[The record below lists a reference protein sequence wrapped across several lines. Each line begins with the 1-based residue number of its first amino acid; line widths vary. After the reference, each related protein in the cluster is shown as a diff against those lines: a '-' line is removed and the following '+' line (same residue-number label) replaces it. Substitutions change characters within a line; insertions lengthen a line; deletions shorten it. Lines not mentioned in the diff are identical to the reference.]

1 MNAWRKLKYLLPSYR
16 RAEEREMQE
25 ELESLAAIA
34 GRRELGNLT
43 LAAEN
48 ARGVWGWAWLEG
60 IVADVRYALRVLARR
75 PSFTAVA
82 VVSLALAIG
91 ANAAIFSLM
100 DAVLWRNLPVR
111 EPERL
116 VLLERYSLSY
126 LAYSRFAQNSGSV
139 TEGVFAWY
147 SDATRRLNTGGGAQ
161 RGTVALVSGEYFPT
175 LGLRTQLGRGIL
187 PEDDLR
193 GQPAPVA
200 LLSHTY
206 WQRAFGGD
214 RGVVGRPIWI
224 ERARFTVVGVAPPEF
239 FGIEVGDVPD
249 VWVPLSTFG
258 SVFSGPNCLDDPGNN
273 FLYVAGRLKPG
284 VSVPQAE
291 AALTPIAIQI
301 DIERN
306 GPPTTEA
313 ARRRLFQSKV
323 KLRPLSKGLSWLR
336 QRFSKP
342 LRVVFLMVAVG
353 LLLACVN
360 VMGLQFARA
369 GERQKEL
376 SVRMAIGASR
386 WRIMRQLVT
395 ESAIIAAASGALGLA
410 MFRPVGNALASLIG
424 IGGGQTARLILP
436 LDATMLWFV
445 AGISMAAVLVSGV
458 LPSWRATRLNP
469 AVGLPQLSRGITA
482 TPQRRL
488 AGRVAVAVQIALSLV
503 LVSATCL
510 FAFSL
515 RQLRSFDSGVRRERL
530 LVVDVDTNDGGYK
543 DANLVALNARVRDR
557 LAAIPGVADVSFSG
571 VGIYSGRTSNDTIEA
586 DGYQSRNE
594 RDHDALFDQVGPRFF
609 TTLGARLIAG
619 RDFDRTDTP
628 SAPKSAIIS
637 QEFARH
643 FFAGRNPVGLS
654 FSNWEKQLY
663 RVIGV
668 AEDLLHDPRD
678 KPGRWF
684 YLCEL
689 QTQKQPQSF
698 STRFLV
704 RSRSSRMVGAAGLR
718 AAILAEDKTLRIDE
732 VATADALFDRTLDED
747 RLIETLAWGFGVL
760 ALVLAAVGLYGLLSY
775 EVTRRTGEIG
785 IRMAVGA
792 QKGDIMSLVLREVA
806 LVAGIGFV
814 VGAAGSAALARM
826 AEGLVFGIQAGDPR
840 VELAAAAILA
850 VVVMSAAWL
859 PARRAALTDPMSAL
873 RTE

>member
-16 RAEEREMQE
+16 RAEERDMQE

-34 GRRELGNLT
+34 GPRELGNLT

-100 DAVLWRNLPVR
+100 DALLWRNLPVR

-116 VLLERYSLSY
+116 VLLDRNSLSY
-126 LAYSRFAQNSGSV
+126 LAYSRFAQNGGSV
-139 TEGVFAWY
+139 MEGVFAWY
-147 SDATRRLNTGGGAQ
+147 SDASRRLDVGGGAQ
-161 RGTVALVSGEYFPT
+161 RGTVALVSGSYFPT

-193 GQPAPVA
+193 GQPAQVA
-200 LLSHTY
+200 LLSHAY

-214 RGVVGRPIWI
+214 RGVVGRTIWV

-239 FGIEVGDVPD
+239 FGLEVGSVPD
-249 VWVPLSTFG
+249 IWVPLSTFG
-258 SVFSGPNCLDDPGNN
+258 SVFSGPNYLDHPNNN

-284 VSVPQAE
+284 VAIPQAE
-291 AALTPIAIQI
+291 AALTPVL
-301 DIERN
+301 IE
-306 GPPTTEA
+306 
-313 ARRRLFQSKV
+313 LYQSK
-323 KLRPLSKGLSWLR
+323 LTLTPLSKGLSWLR
-336 QRFSKP
+336 RRFSKP

-376 SVRMAIGASR
+376 AVRMAIGAGR

-395 ESAIIAAASGALGLA
+395 ESVIVAAASGALGLA
-410 MFRPVGNALASLIG
+410 MFRLAANALASLIG

-436 LDATMLWFV
+436 FDGTMLWFV
-445 AGISMAAVLVSGV
+445 AGVSMAAVLVSGL
-458 LPSWRATRLNP
+458 LPAWRATRRDAP
-469 AVGLPQLSRGITA
+469 GGLPQQSRSMTA
-482 TPQRRL
+482 PPQRRL
-488 AGRVAVAVQIALSLV
+488 AGRVAVSVQIALSLV

-515 RQLRSFDSGVRRERL
+515 QQLRRFDSGVRRERL
-530 LVVDVDTNDGGYK
+530 LVVDVDSNDGGYV
-543 DANLVALNARVRDR
+543 DASLVALDARVRDR
-557 LAAIPGVADVSFSG
+557 LAAVPGGADVSFSQ
-571 VGIYSGRTSNDTIEA
+571 VGIYSGRNSGDAIEA
-586 DGYQSRNE
+586 DGYQSRIP
-594 RDHDALFDQVGPRFF
+594 RDHDALLDQVGPRFF
-609 TTLGARLIAG
+609 TTLGAQLMAG
-619 RDFDRTDTP
+619 RDFEENDSA
-628 SAPKSAIIS
+628 SAPKVAIVS

-654 FSNWEKQLY
+654 FSTYDKQLY

-668 AEDLLHDPRD
+668 TEDVLRDSRD
-678 KPGRWF
+678 KPDRWF

-689 QTQKQPQSF
+689 QTQKRTSFF
-698 STRFLV
+698 STRFVV
-704 RSRSSRMVGAAGLR
+704 RARSNRVVNAADLR
-718 AAILAEDKTLRIDE
+718 AAVLAEDKTLRVDE
-732 VATADALFDRTLDED
+732 IATADDLFDRTVDED

-760 ALVLAAVGLYGLLSY
+760 ALVLAAVGLYGLLSF

-792 QKGDIMSLVLREVA
+792 QKGDIMRLVLREVA
-806 LVAGIGFV
+806 LVAGIGFL
-814 VGAAGSAALARM
+814 VGAAGAAALARTV
-826 AEGLVFGIQAGDPR
+826 EGLVFGIQAGDPR

-850 VVVMSAAWL
+850 VVVVSAAWL

>member
-1 MNAWRKLKYLLPSYR
+1 MSPWRGLKYLLPSYR
-16 RAEEREMQE
+16 RSEEREMQE
-25 ELESLAAIA
+25 ELQSLAAIA
-34 GRRELGNLT
+34 GPRELGNLT

-48 ARGVWGWAWLEG
+48 ARGVWGWVWLEG
-60 IVADVRYALRVLARR
+60 IAADVRYALRVLARR

-100 DAVLWRNLPVR
+100 DALLWRDLPVR

-116 VLLERYSLSY
+116 VLLDRYSLSY
-126 LAYSRFAQNSGSV
+126 LAYSRFAQNGGSV
-139 TEGVFAWY
+139 MEGVFAWY
-147 SDATRRLNTGGGAQ
+147 SDASRRLDLGGGAQ

-193 GQPAPVA
+193 GRPAQVA
-200 LLSHTY
+200 LLSHAY

-214 RGVVGRPIWI
+214 RGVVGRPIWV
-224 ERARFTVVGVAPPEF
+224 ERARYTVIGVAPPEF
-239 FGIEVGDVPD
+239 FGVEVGNVPD

-258 SVFSGPNCLDDPGNN
+258 SVFSGPNYLDHPNNN

-284 VSVPQAE
+284 VAMPQAE
-291 AALTPIAIQI
+291 AALAPVL
-301 DIERN
+301 IE
-306 GPPTTEA
+306 
-313 ARRRLFQSKV
+313 LYQSKV
-323 KLRPLSKGLSWLR
+323 TLTPLSKGLSWLR
-336 QRFSKP
+336 RRFSKP

-376 SVRMAIGASR
+376 AVRMAIGASR

-395 ESAIIAAASGALGLA
+395 ESAMIAASSGALGLA
-410 MFRPVGNALASLIG
+410 LYRPAAHALASLIG

-445 AGISMAAVLVSGV
+445 AGVSMAAALVSGV

-469 AVGLPQLSRGITA
+469 AVGLPQVSRGMTA

-488 AGRVAVAVQIALSLV
+488 AGRVAVAIQIALSLV
-503 LVSATCL
+503 LVAATCL

-515 RQLRSFDSGVRRERL
+515 QQLRSFDSGVRRERL
-530 LVVDVDTNDGGYK
+530 LVVDVDANDGGYK
-543 DANLVALNARVRDR
+543 DASLVALNERVRHR
-557 LAAIPGVADVSFSG
+557 LAAVPGVADVSFSQ
-571 VGIYSGRTSNDTIEA
+571 VGIYSGRNSNDSIEA

-594 RDHDALFDQVGPRFF
+594 RDHDALLDQVGPRFF

-619 RDFDRTDTP
+619 RDFDQTDTP

-643 FFAGRNPVGLS
+643 FFAGRNPVGLG
-654 FSNWEKQLY
+654 FSTWNKQLY

-668 AEDLLHDPRD
+668 AEDLRHEVRD
-678 KPGRWF
+678 KPQRWF

-689 QTQKQPQSF
+689 QTQKHPQVF

-704 RSRSSRMVGAAGLR
+704 RARSARLVSAAGLR

-732 VATADALFDRTLDED
+732 VSTAEQLFDRTLDQD
-747 RLIETLAWGFGVL
+747 RLIETLAWGFGAL
-760 ALVLAAVGLYGLLSY
+760 ALILAAVGLYGLLSY

-785 IRMAVGA
+785 IRMAIGA
-792 QKGDIMSLVLREVA
+792 GKRDILSLVLREVA

-814 VGAAGSAALARM
+814 LGATGAAALARTV
-826 AEGLVFGIQAGDPR
+826 EGLVFGIQAGDPR

-873 RTE
+873 RNE

>member
-16 RAEEREMQE
+16 RSEEREMQE
-25 ELESLAAIA
+25 ELESLTAIA
-34 GRRELGNLT
+34 GPRELGNLT

-82 VVSLALAIG
+82 VISLALAIG

-100 DAVLWRNLPVR
+100 NALLWRDLPVR

-126 LAYSRFAQNSGSV
+126 LAYSRFAGNGGSV
-139 TEGVFAWY
+139 MEGVSAWY
-147 SDATRRLNTGGGAQ
+147 SDASRRLDSGGGAQ

-175 LGLRTQLGRGIL
+175 LGLRPQLGRGIL
-187 PEDDLR
+187 PEDDRR
-193 GQPAPVA
+193 GQPAQVA
-200 LLSHTY
+200 LLSHAY

-214 RGVVGRPIWI
+214 RGVVGRPIWV
-224 ERARFTVVGVAPPEF
+224 ERARFTVIGVAPPEF
-239 FGIEVGDVPD
+239 FGVEVGSVPD
-249 VWVPLSTFG
+249 VWIPLSTFG
-258 SVFSGPNCLDDPGNN
+258 SVFSGPNNLDLPNNN
-273 FLYVAGRLKPG
+273 FLYVAGRLKPE
-284 VSVPQAE
+284 VSMPQAE

-306 GPPTTEA
+306 GAPSTEA

-323 KLRPLSKGLSWLR
+323 TLRPLSKGLSWLR

-360 VMGLQFARA
+360 VMGLEFARA

-376 SVRMAIGASR
+376 AVRMAIGASR

-395 ESAIIAAASGALGLA
+395 ESAMIAAASGALGLA
-410 MFRPVGNALASLIG
+410 MYRPVANALASLIG
-424 IGGGQTARLILP
+424 VGGGQTARLILP
-436 LDATMLWFV
+436 LDATMLWFG
-445 AGISMAAVLVSGV
+445 AGVSMAAALLSGV
-458 LPSWRATRLNP
+458 LPSWRATRLDP
-469 AVGLPQLSRGITA
+469 VGGLPQVSRGMTA
-482 TPQRRL
+482 TPRRRL

-503 LVSATCL
+503 LVSAACL

-530 LVVDVDTNDGGYK
+530 LVVDVDANDGGYK
-543 DANLVALNARVRDR
+543 DASLVALNARVRDR
-557 LAAIPGVADVSFSG
+557 LAAIPGVAEVSFSQ
-571 VGIYSGRTSNDTIEA
+571 VGIYSGRNSNDTIGA

-594 RDHDALFDQVGPRFF
+594 RDHDALLDQVGPRFF

-619 RDFDRTDTP
+619 RDFDQTDTP

-668 AEDLLHDPRD
+668 AEDLRHEVRD
-678 KPGRWF
+678 KPQRWF

-689 QTQKQPQSF
+689 QTQKHPQVF

-704 RSRSSRMVGAAGLR
+704 RVRSTRVVSAAGLR

-732 VATADALFDRTLDED
+732 VSTAEDLFDRTLDED

-760 ALVLAAVGLYGLLSY
+760 ALILAAVGLYGLLSF

-785 IRMAVGA
+785 IRMAIGA
-792 QKGDIMSLVLREVA
+792 GKGDILSLVLREVA
-806 LVAGIGFV
+806 LVAGIGFA
-814 VGAAGSAALARM
+814 VGAAGAAALARTV
-826 AEGLVFGIQAGDPR
+826 EGLVFGIKAGDPR
-840 VELAAAAILA
+840 IELAAAVVLA
-850 VVVMSAAWL
+850 VVVVSAAWL
-859 PARRAALTDPMSAL
+859 PARRAALIDPMSAL
-873 RTE
+873 RNE

>member
-1 MNAWRKLKYLLPSYR
+1 MSAWRKLKYLLPSYR
-16 RAEEREMQE
+16 HSEERDMQE

-48 ARGVWGWAWLEG
+48 ARTVWGWAWLDG
-60 IVADVRYALRVLARR
+60 IMADLRYAVRVLARQ
-75 PSFTAVA
+75 PSFTVVA
-82 VVSLALAIG
+82 AVSLALAIG

-100 DAVLWRNLPVR
+100 DAVLWRDLPVR

-116 VLLERYSLSY
+116 VLLDRNSLSY
-126 LAYSRFAQNSGSV
+126 LAYSRFAQNAGSAM
-139 TEGVFAWY
+139 EGVFAWY
-147 SDATRRLNTGGGAQ
+147 SNASRRLDAGGGAQ
-161 RGTVALVSGEYFPT
+161 RGTVELVSGSYFPT

-193 GQPAPVA
+193 SQPAQVA
-200 LLSHTY
+200 LLSHAY

-214 RGVVGRPIWI
+214 RGVVGRPIWV

-239 FGIEVGDVPD
+239 FGLEVGSVPD
-249 VWVPLSTFG
+249 VWIPLSTFG
-258 SVFSGPNCLDDPGNN
+258 SVFSGPNYLDHSSNN

-284 VSVPQAE
+284 VNAAQAE
-291 AALTPIAIQI
+291 AALTPILIQI

-306 GPPTTEA
+306 GPPATEA
-313 ARRRLFQSKV
+313 ARKELLQSKV
-323 KLRPLSKGLSWLR
+323 TLTPASKGLSWLR
-336 QRFSKP
+336 RRFSKP

-369 GERQKEL
+369 GGRQREL
-376 SVRMAIGASR
+376 AIRMALGASR

-395 ESAIIAAASGALGLA
+395 ESAIVAAASGALGLA
-410 MFRPVGNALASLIG
+410 MFRPAANALASLIG
-424 IGGGQTARLILP
+424 VGGGQTARLVLP
-436 LDATMLWFV
+436 LDGTMLWFV
-445 AGISMAAVLVSGV
+445 AGVSMAAALVSGL
-458 LPSWRATRLNP
+458 LPAWRATRRSL
-469 AVGLPQLSRGITA
+469 AVGVPQQSQSMTA
-482 TPQRRL
+482 PPQRRL
-488 AGRVAVAVQIALSLV
+488 AGRVAVSVQIALSLV
-503 LVSATCL
+503 LVAATCL

-515 RQLRSFDSGVRRERL
+515 QQLRRFDSGVRRERL
-530 LVVDVDTNDGGYK
+530 LVVDVDSNDGGYK
-543 DANLVALNARVRDR
+543 DASLVALDARVRGR
-557 LAAIPGVADVSFSG
+557 LAAVPGVAAVSYSQIG
-571 VGIYSGRTSNDTIEA
+571 VYSGRTSGDAIEA
-586 DGYQSRNE
+586 DGYQSRNP
-594 RDHDALFDQVGPRFF
+594 RDHQAVFDQVGPRFF
-609 TTLGARLIAG
+609 STLGTRLIAG
-619 RDFDRTDTP
+619 RDFEENDTP
-628 SAPKSAIIS
+628 SAPKVAIIS

-654 FSNWEKQLY
+654 FSTWDKQLY

-668 AEDLLHDPRD
+668 TGDVRHYSRE
-678 KPGRWF
+678 KPERWF

-689 QTQKQPQSF
+689 QSQKRTPFF
-698 STRFLV
+698 STRFVV
-704 RSRSSRMVGAAGLR
+704 RARSARVVNAAGLR
-718 AAILAEDKTLRIDE
+718 AAILAEDKALRIDE
-732 VATADALFDRTLDED
+732 VATADELFDRTVDED

-760 ALVLAAVGLYGLLSY
+760 AMVLAAVGLYGLLSY

-792 QKGDIMSLVLREVA
+792 QKGDIMRLVLREVA
-806 LVAGIGFV
+806 LVAGIGFA

-850 VVVMSAAWL
+850 VVVVSAAWL

-873 RTE
+873 RNE

>member
-1 MNAWRKLKYLLPSYR
+1 MSAWRKLKYLLPSYR
-16 RAEEREMQE
+16 RSEEREMQE

-75 PSFTAVA
+75 PNFTAVA

-100 DAVLWRNLPVR
+100 DALLWRALPVR

-116 VLLERYSLSY
+116 VLLERNSLSY
-126 LAYSRFAQNSGSV
+126 LAYSRFRQDSGSV
-139 TEGVFAWY
+139 MEGVFAWY
-147 SDATRRLNTGGGAQ
+147 SDASRRLDTGGGAQ

-187 PEDDLR
+187 PENDRR
-193 GQPAPVA
+193 GQPAQVA
-200 LLSHTY
+200 LLSHAY

-214 RGVVGRPIWI
+214 RGVVGRPIWV
-224 ERARFTVVGVAPPEF
+224 ERALFTVIGVAPPEF
-239 FGIEVGDVPD
+239 FGVEVGSVPD
-249 VWVPLSTFG
+249 VWIPLSTFG
-258 SVFSGPNCLDDPGNN
+258 SVFSGPNWLDGSNNN

-284 VSVPQAE
+284 VVIPQAE
-291 AALTPIAIQI
+291 AALTPVLIQI
-301 DIERN
+301 QIERN
-306 GPPTTEA
+306 GPPTTQ
-313 ARRRLFQSKV
+313 ARRRELYQSKV
-323 KLRPLSKGLSWLR
+323 KLVSVSKGLSWLR

-360 VMGLQFARA
+360 VMGLEFARA

-376 SVRMAIGASR
+376 AVRMAIGASR

-395 ESAIIAAASGALGLA
+395 ESALIAASSGALGLA
-410 MFRPVGNALASLIG
+410 LYRPAANALASLIG
-424 IGGGQTARLILP
+424 VGGGQTARLILP
-436 LDATMLWFV
+436 LDGAMLWFV
-445 AGISMAAVLVSGV
+445 AGVSMAAALLSGV

-469 AVGLPQLSRGITA
+469 AVGLPQVSRGTTA

-515 RQLRSFDSGVRRERL
+515 RQLRNFDSGVRRERL
-530 LVVDVDTNDGGYK
+530 LVVDVDSNDGGYK
-543 DANLVALNARVRDR
+543 DASLVALNARVRDR
-557 LAAIPGVADVSFSG
+557 LAAIPGVADVSFSQ
-571 VGIYSGRTSNDTIEA
+571 VGIYSGRNSGTVIEA

-594 RDHDALFDQVGPRFF
+594 RDHNALLDQVGPRFF

-619 RDFDRTDTP
+619 RDFDQTDTP
-628 SAPKSAIIS
+628 SAPKVAIVS

-678 KPGRWF
+678 KPERWF

-689 QTQKQPQSF
+689 QTGKQPQSF

-704 RSRSSRMVGAAGLR
+704 RVRSTRVVSAPGLR
-718 AAILAEDKTLRIDE
+718 AAVLAEDKTLRIDE
-732 VATADALFDRTLDED
+732 IATADDLFDRTLDQD

-785 IRMAVGA
+785 IRMAIGA
-792 QKGDIMSLVLREVA
+792 GKGDILTLVLREVA
-806 LVAGIGFV
+806 LVAGIGFAA
-814 VGAAGSAALARM
+814 GAAGAAALARTV
-826 AEGLVFGIQAGDPR
+826 EGLVFGIQAGDPR

-850 VVVMSAAWL
+850 AVVLSAAWL

-873 RTE
+873 RNE

>member
-1 MNAWRKLKYLLPSYR
+1 MSPWRGLKYLLPSYR
-16 RAEEREMQE
+16 RSEEREMQE
-25 ELESLAAIA
+25 ELQSLAAIA
-34 GRRELGNLT
+34 GPRELGNLT

-48 ARGVWGWAWLEG
+48 ARGVWGWVWLEG
-60 IVADVRYALRVLARR
+60 IAADVRYALRVLARR

-100 DAVLWRNLPVR
+100 DALLWRDLPVR

-116 VLLERYSLSY
+116 VLLDRYSLSY
-126 LAYSRFAQNSGSV
+126 LAYSRFAQNGGSV
-139 TEGVFAWY
+139 MEGVFAWY
-147 SDATRRLNTGGGAQ
+147 SDASRRLDLGGGAQ

-193 GQPAPVA
+193 GRPAQVA
-200 LLSHTY
+200 LLSHAY

-214 RGVVGRPIWI
+214 RGVVGRPIWV
-224 ERARFTVVGVAPPEF
+224 ERARYTVIGVAPPEF
-239 FGIEVGDVPD
+239 FGVEVGNVPD

-258 SVFSGPNCLDDPGNN
+258 SVFSGPNYLDHPNNN

-284 VSVPQAE
+284 VAMPQAE
-291 AALTPIAIQI
+291 AALTPVL
-301 DIERN
+301 IE
-306 GPPTTEA
+306 
-313 ARRRLFQSKV
+313 LYQSKV
-323 KLRPLSKGLSWLR
+323 TLTPLSKGLSWLR
-336 QRFSKP
+336 RRFSKP

-376 SVRMAIGASR
+376 AVRMAIGASR

-395 ESAIIAAASGALGLA
+395 ESAMIAASSGALGLA
-410 MFRPVGNALASLIG
+410 LYRPAAHALASLIG

-445 AGISMAAVLVSGV
+445 AGVSMAAALVSGV

-469 AVGLPQLSRGITA
+469 AVGLPQVSRGMTA

-488 AGRVAVAVQIALSLV
+488 AGRVAVAIQIALSLV

-515 RQLRSFDSGVRRERL
+515 QQLRSFDSGVRRERL
-530 LVVDVDTNDGGYK
+530 LVVDVDANDGGYK
-543 DANLVALNARVRDR
+543 DASLVALNERVRHR
-557 LAAIPGVADVSFSG
+557 LAAVPGVADVSFSQ
-571 VGIYSGRTSNDTIEA
+571 VGIYSGRNSNDSIEA

-594 RDHDALFDQVGPRFF
+594 RDHDALLDQVGPRFF

-619 RDFDRTDTP
+619 RDFDQTDTP

-643 FFAGRNPVGLS
+643 FFAGRNPVGLG
-654 FSNWEKQLY
+654 FSTWNKQLY

-668 AEDLLHDPRD
+668 AEDLRHEVRD
-678 KPGRWF
+678 KPQRWF

-689 QTQKQPQSF
+689 QTQKHPQVF

-704 RSRSSRMVGAAGLR
+704 RARSARLVSAAGLR

-732 VATADALFDRTLDED
+732 VSTAEQLFDRTLDQD
-747 RLIETLAWGFGVL
+747 RLIETLAWGFGAL
-760 ALVLAAVGLYGLLSY
+760 ALILAAVGLYGLLSY

-785 IRMAVGA
+785 IRMAIGA
-792 QKGDIMSLVLREVA
+792 GKRDILSLVLREVA

-814 VGAAGSAALARM
+814 LGATGAAALARTV
-826 AEGLVFGIQAGDPR
+826 EGLVFGIQAGDPR

-873 RTE
+873 RNE

>member
-1 MNAWRKLKYLLPSYR
+1 MSAWRKLKYLLPSYR
-16 RAEEREMQE
+16 HAEERDMQE

-34 GRRELGNLT
+34 GPRELGNLT

-100 DAVLWRNLPVR
+100 DALLWRNLPVR

-116 VLLERYSLSY
+116 VLLDRNSLSY
-126 LAYSRFAQNSGSV
+126 LAYSRFAQNGGSV
-139 TEGVFAWY
+139 MEGVFAWY
-147 SDATRRLNTGGGAQ
+147 SDASRRLDTGGGAQ
-161 RGTVALVSGEYFPT
+161 RGTVALVSGGYFPT

-193 GQPAPVA
+193 GQPAQVA
-200 LLSHTY
+200 LLSHAY

-214 RGVVGRPIWI
+214 RGVVGRTIWV

-239 FGIEVGDVPD
+239 FGLEVGSVPD
-249 VWVPLSTFG
+249 IWVPLSTFG
-258 SVFSGPNCLDDPGNN
+258 SVFSGPNYLDHPNNN

-284 VSVPQAE
+284 VAIPQAE
-291 AALTPIAIQI
+291 AALTPVL
-301 DIERN
+301 IE
-306 GPPTTEA
+306 
-313 ARRRLFQSKV
+313 LYQSKV
-323 KLRPLSKGLSWLR
+323 TLTPLSKGLSWLR
-336 QRFSKP
+336 RRFSKP

-376 SVRMAIGASR
+376 AVRMAIGASR
-386 WRIMRQLVT
+386 WRITRQLVT
-395 ESAIIAAASGALGLA
+395 ESAIVAAASGALGLA
-410 MFRPVGNALASLIG
+410 MYRPAANALASLIG

-445 AGISMAAVLVSGV
+445 AGVSMAAALVSGL
-458 LPSWRATRLNP
+458 LPSWRATRLDP
-469 AVGLPQLSRGITA
+469 AADLPQVSRGITA
-482 TPQRRL
+482 TPRRRL
-488 AGRVAVAVQIALSLV
+488 AGRVSVAVQIALSLV

-515 RQLRSFDSGVRRERL
+515 QQLRSFDSGVRRERL
-530 LVVDVDTNDGGYK
+530 LVVDVDANDGGYK
-543 DANLVALNARVRDR
+543 DASLVALNERVRDR
-557 LAAIPGVADVSFSG
+557 LAALPGVADVSFSQ
-571 VGIYSGRTSNDTIEA
+571 VGIYSGRNSNDSIEA

-628 SAPKSAIIS
+628 SAPKVAVIS

-654 FSNWEKQLY
+654 FLTWDKQLY

-668 AEDLLHDPRD
+668 TQDVLHGSRD
-678 KPGRWF
+678 KPDRWF

-689 QTQKQPQSF
+689 QTRKRTSFF
-698 STRFLV
+698 STRLV
-704 RSRSSRMVGAAGLR
+704 VRARSNRGVNAADLR
-718 AAILAEDKTLRIDE
+718 AAVLAEDKTLRVDE
-732 VATADALFDRTLDED
+732 IATADALFDRTLDQD

-792 QKGDIMSLVLREVA
+792 GKGDILTLVLREVA

-814 VGAAGSAALARM
+814 VGAAGAAALARM
-826 AEGLVFGIQAGDPR
+826 AEGLVFGIKAGDLR

-850 VVVMSAAWL
+850 VVVLSAAWL
-859 PARRAALTDPMSAL
+859 PARRAALTDPMAAL
-873 RTE
+873 RSE

>member
-16 RAEEREMQE
+16 RSEEREMQE

-60 IVADVRYALRVLARR
+60 IVADVRYALRVLAKR

-100 DAVLWRNLPVR
+100 DALLWRELPVR

-116 VLLERYSLSY
+116 VLLERYSVSY
-126 LAYSRFAQNSGSV
+126 LAYSRFAENSGSAM
-139 TEGVFAWY
+139 EGVFAWY
-147 SDATRRLNTGGGAQ
+147 SDATRRLDVGGGAQ

-187 PEDDLR
+187 PEDDQR
-193 GQPAPVA
+193 GQPAQVA
-200 LLSHTY
+200 LLSHAY

-214 RGVVGRPIWI
+214 RGVVGRPIWV
-224 ERARFTVVGVAPPEF
+224 ERARFTVIGVAPPEF
-239 FGIEVGDVPD
+239 FGLEVGSVPD
-249 VWVPLSTFG
+249 VWIPLSTFG
-258 SVFSGPNCLDDPGNN
+258 SVFSGPNYLDSPNDN

-306 GPPTTEA
+306 GPPATE
-313 ARRRLFQSKV
+313 ARRRDLLKSKV
-323 KLRPLSKGLSWLR
+323 TLRPLSKGLSWLR

-342 LRVVFLMVAVG
+342 LRVVFLMVDVG

-376 SVRMAIGASR
+376 AVRMAIGASR

-395 ESAIIAAASGALGLA
+395 ESAIVAASSGALGLA
-410 MFRPVGNALASLIG
+410 MYRPAANALA
-424 IGGGQTARLILP
+424 
-436 LDATMLWFV
+436 
-445 AGISMAAVLVSGV
+445 SGV

-469 AVGLPQLSRGITA
+469 AAGLPQVSRGVTA

-488 AGRVAVAVQIALSLV
+488 AGRVEVAVQIALSLV

-530 LVVDVDTNDGGYK
+530 LVVDVDANDGGYK
-543 DANLVALNARVRDR
+543 DASLVALDARVRDR
-557 LAAIPGVADVSFSG
+557 LAAIPGVADVSFSQ
-571 VGIYSGRTSNDTIEA
+571 VGIYSGRNSNDSIEA

-594 RDHDALFDQVGPRFF
+594 RDRDALLDQAGPRFF

-619 RDFDRTDTP
+619 RDFDQTDTP
-628 SAPKSAIIS
+628 SAPKVAIIS

-654 FSNWEKQLY
+654 FSNWEKHLY

-668 AEDLLHDPRD
+668 AEDLRHEVRD
-678 KPGRWF
+678 KPQRWF

-689 QTQKQPQSF
+689 QTGKHPQVF

-704 RSRSSRMVGAAGLR
+704 RVRSSRVVSAAGLR
-718 AAILAEDKTLRIDE
+718 AAIVAEDKTLRIDE
-732 VATADALFDRTLDED
+732 IATADELFDRTLDED

-760 ALVLAAVGLYGLLSY
+760 ALVLAAVWLYGLLSY

-785 IRMAVGA
+785 IRMAIGA
-792 QKGDIMSLVLREVA
+792 GKGDILSLVLREVA
-806 LVAGIGFV
+806 KVAGIGFV
-814 VGAAGSAALARM
+814 VGAAGAAALARTV
-826 AEGLVFGIQAGDPR
+826 EGLVFGIQAGDPR

-873 RTE
+873 RNE

>member
-1 MNAWRKLKYLLPSYR
+1 MSAWRKLKYLLPSYR
-16 RAEEREMQE
+16 HAEERDMQE

-34 GRRELGNLT
+34 GPRELGNLT

-100 DAVLWRNLPVR
+100 DAVLWRDLPVR

-139 TEGVFAWY
+139 MEGVFAWY
-147 SDATRRLNTGGGAQ
+147 SDASRRLDTGGGAQ
-161 RGTVALVSGEYFPT
+161 RGTVELVSGEYFPT

-193 GQPAPVA
+193 GQPAQVA
-200 LLSHTY
+200 LLSHAY

-214 RGVVGRPIWI
+214 RGVVGRPIWV
-224 ERARFTVVGVAPPEF
+224 ERARFTVIGVAPPEF
-239 FGIEVGDVPD
+239 FGLEVGSVPD

-258 SVFSGPNCLDDPGNN
+258 TVFSGPNYLDLPNNN

-284 VSVPQAE
+284 VSIPQAD

-301 DIERN
+301 DIEHN
-306 GPPTTEA
+306 GPPATE
-313 ARRRLFQSKV
+313 ARRRELYNSKV
-323 KLRPLSKGLSWLR
+323 SLRPLSKGLSWLR

-410 MFRPVGNALASLIG
+410 MFRPAANALASLIG
-424 IGGGQTARLILP
+424 VGRGQTARLILP

-482 TPQRRL
+482 TPRRRL

-515 RQLRSFDSGVRRERL
+515 QQLRSFDSGVRRERL
-530 LVVDVDTNDGGYK
+530 LVVDVDANDGGYK

-557 LAAIPGVADVSFSG
+557 LAAIPGVAGVSFSQ
-571 VGIYSGRTSNDTIEA
+571 VGIYTFRNSGDTIKA

-594 RDHDALFDQVGPRFF
+594 RDHDALLDQVGPRFF

-619 RDFDRTDTP
+619 RDFDQTDTP
-628 SAPKSAIIS
+628 SAPKVAIIS
-637 QEFARH
+637 REFARH
-643 FFAGRNPVGLS
+643 FFAGRNPVGLD
-654 FSNWEKQLY
+654 FSTWDKQLY

-668 AEDLLHDPRD
+668 AEDLLREARD
-678 KPGRWF
+678 KPQRWF

-689 QTQKQPQSF
+689 QTGKQPQSF

-704 RSRSSRMVGAAGLR
+704 RARSTRVVTVPSLR
-718 AAILAEDKTLRIDE
+718 AAVLAEDKTLRIDE
-732 VATADALFDRTLDED
+732 IATAEELFDRTLDQD

-760 ALVLAAVGLYGLLSY
+760 ALVLAAVGLYGLLSF

-792 QKGDIMSLVLREVA
+792 GKGDILTLVLREVA
-806 LVAGIGFV
+806 LVAGIGFIA
-814 VGAAGSAALARM
+814 GAAGAAALARTV
-826 AEGLVFGIQAGDPR
+826 EGLVFGIKAGDPR

-850 VVVMSAAWL
+850 VVVLSAAWL

-873 RTE
+873 RNE

>member
-1 MNAWRKLKYLLPSYR
+1 MSAWRKLKYLLPSYR
-16 RAEEREMQE
+16 HAEERDMQE

-34 GRRELGNLT
+34 GPRELGNLT

-75 PSFTAVA
+75 PSFTAQA

-100 DAVLWRNLPVR
+100 DALLWRNLPVR

-116 VLLERYSLSY
+116 VLLDRYSLSY
-126 LAYSRFAQNSGSV
+126 LAYSRFAQNGGSV
-139 TEGVFAWY
+139 MEGVFAWY
-147 SDATRRLNTGGGAQ
+147 SDASRRLDTGGGAQ
-161 RGTVALVSGEYFPT
+161 RGTVALVSGSYFPT

-193 GQPAPVA
+193 GQPAQVA
-200 LLSHTY
+200 LLSHAY

-214 RGVVGRPIWI
+214 RGVVGRPIWL

-239 FGIEVGDVPD
+239 FGLEVGSVPD

-258 SVFSGPNCLDDPGNN
+258 RVFSGPNYLDHPNNN

-291 AALTPIAIQI
+291 AALTPVL
-301 DIERN
+301 IE
-306 GPPTTEA
+306 
-313 ARRRLFQSKV
+313 LYQSKV
-323 KLRPLSKGLSWLR
+323 TLTPLSKGLSWLR
-336 QRFSKP
+336 RRFSKP

-376 SVRMAIGASR
+376 AVRMAIGASR
-386 WRIMRQLVT
+386 WRITRQLVT
-395 ESAIIAAASGALGLA
+395 ESAIVAAASGALGLA
-410 MFRPVGNALASLIG
+410 MYRPAANALASIIG
-424 IGGGQTARLILP
+424 VGGGQTARLILP

-445 AGISMAAVLVSGV
+445 AGVSMAAVLVSGL

-482 TPQRRL
+482 TPQRRM
-488 AGRVAVAVQIALSLV
+488 AGRAAVAVQIALSLV

-515 RQLRSFDSGVRRERL
+515 QQLRSFDSGVRRERL
-530 LVVDVDTNDGGYK
+530 LVVDVDANDGGYK
-543 DANLVALNARVRDR
+543 DASLVALNERVRDR
-557 LAAIPGVADVSFSG
+557 LAAVPGVADVSFSQ
-571 VGIYSGRTSNDTIEA
+571 VGIYSGRNSNDSIEA

-594 RDHDALFDQVGPRFF
+594 RDHDALLDQVGPRFF

-619 RDFDRTDTP
+619 RDFDQTDTS
-628 SAPKSAIIS
+628 SAPKSAVIS

-654 FSNWEKQLY
+654 FSTYDKQLY

-668 AEDLLHDPRD
+668 TQDVRHYSRE
-678 KPGRWF
+678 KPDRWF

-689 QTQKQPQSF
+689 QAQKRTSFF

-704 RSRSSRMVGAAGLR
+704 RARSSRMVSAAGLR
-718 AAILAEDKTLRIDE
+718 TAVLAEDKTLRIDE
-732 VATADALFDRTLDED
+732 VATAEDLFDRTLDQD
-747 RLIETLAWGFGVL
+747 RLIETLAWGFGAL

-792 QKGDIMSLVLREVA
+792 GKGDILTLVLREVA

-814 VGAAGSAALARM
+814 VGAAGAAALARM
-826 AEGLVFGIQAGDPR
+826 AEGLVFGIKAGDLR

-850 VVVMSAAWL
+850 VVVLSAAWL
-859 PARRAALTDPMSAL
+859 PARRAALTDPMAAL
-873 RTE
+873 RSE

>member
-16 RAEEREMQE
+16 RSEERDMQE
-25 ELESLAAIA
+25 ELASLAAIA
-34 GRRELGNLT
+34 GPRELGNLT

-48 ARGVWGWAWLEG
+48 ARGVWGWTWLEG

-100 DAVLWRNLPVR
+100 DALLWRDLPVH

-126 LAYSRFAQNSGSV
+126 LAYSRFAENSGSV
-139 TEGVFAWY
+139 MEGVFAWY
-147 SDATRRLNTGGGAQ
+147 SDASRRLDVGGGAQ
-161 RGTVALVSGEYFPT
+161 RGTVTLVSGGYFPT

-193 GQPAPVA
+193 GQPAQVA
-200 LLSHTY
+200 LLSHAY

-214 RGVVGRPIWI
+214 RGVVGRPIWV

-239 FGIEVGDVPD
+239 FGLEVGNVPD
-249 VWVPLSTFG
+249 VWIPLSTFG
-258 SVFSGPNCLDDPGNN
+258 SVFSEPNYLDRPDDN
-273 FLYVAGRLKPG
+273 FLYVAGRLKAG
-284 VSVPQAE
+284 VAMPQAE
-291 AALTPIAIQI
+291 GALTPVLIQI

-313 ARRRLFQSKV
+313 ARRRLLQSKV
-323 KLRPLSKGLSWLR
+323 TLRPLSKGLSWLR

-360 VMGLQFARA
+360 VMGLEFARA

-376 SVRMAIGASR
+376 VVRMAIGASR

-410 MFRPVGNALASLIG
+410 MYRPAANALASLIG
-424 IGGGQTARLILP
+424 MGGGQTARLILP

-445 AGISMAAVLVSGV
+445 AGVSMAAALVSGV

-469 AVGLPQLSRGITA
+469 AAGLPQVSRGMTA
-482 TPQRRL
+482 TPRRRL

-530 LVVDVDTNDGGYK
+530 LVVDVDANDGGYK
-543 DANLVALNARVRDR
+543 DASLVALNARVRDR
-557 LAAIPGVADVSFSG
+557 LAAIPGVADVSFSQ
-571 VGIYSGRTSNDTIEA
+571 VGIYSGRNSNDSIEA

-594 RDHDALFDQVGPRFF
+594 RDHDALLDQVGPRFF

-619 RDFDRTDTP
+619 RDFDQTDTP
-628 SAPKSAIIS
+628 SAPNSAIVS

-654 FSNWEKQLY
+654 FSNWKKQLY

-668 AEDLLHDPRD
+668 AEDLRHEVRY

-689 QTQKQPQSF
+689 QTQKHPQVF
-698 STRFLV
+698 STPFLV
-704 RSRSSRMVGAAGLR
+704 RVRNTRVVGAATLR
-718 AAILAEDKTLRIDE
+718 GAILAEDKTLRIDE
-732 VATADALFDRTLDED
+732 VATAEDLFDRTLDQD

-760 ALVLAAVGLYGLLSY
+760 ALILAAVGLYGLLSF

-792 QKGDIMSLVLREVA
+792 QKGDIMRLVLREVA
-806 LVAGIGFV
+806 LVAGIGFA
-814 VGAAGSAALARM
+814 VGAAGSAALART

-840 VELAAAAILA
+840 VELAAAAVLA
-850 VVVMSAAWL
+850 VVVLSAAWL

-873 RTE
+873 RNE